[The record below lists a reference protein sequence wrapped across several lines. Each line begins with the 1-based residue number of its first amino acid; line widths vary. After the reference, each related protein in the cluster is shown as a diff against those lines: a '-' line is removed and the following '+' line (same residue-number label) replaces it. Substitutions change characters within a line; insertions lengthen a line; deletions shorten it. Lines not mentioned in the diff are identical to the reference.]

1 MITMDIPPPPAPHQ
15 VVHAQTI
22 MQQASPEESK
32 KKHYTTGRQEEGHG
46 GVNQLGGVFV
56 NGRPLPDMV
65 RQRIVELAHNGVRP
79 CDISRQLRVSHGC
92 VSKILSRYYETG
104 SYKAGVIG
112 GSKPKVATPVVVDA
126 IARYKRENPTMFAWE
141 IRDRLLAESVC
152 TQENVPSVSSIN
164 RIVRNKA
171 AEKAKHGLPGTMSP
185 VSQATSVI
193 AHAPPAPHETAL
205 QRPGS
210 YSINGILGIQAHTDP
225 NGNINKR
232 KREDSGTPEGSPTGH
247 PQAGSAADTGGG
259 GGGGAPPLAWHHKTN
274 PQADKFQC
282 GYPVITELVLL
293 ADEHRDINE
302 HHEDDLKRQRTQYNT
317 DPLYT
322 NMLWS
327 KQWSTLK
334 TEEAAK
340 TLLPDLGGG
349 VPGGAASPYSSVQSF
364 VDHTTSYPSVSA
376 ASIST
381 DALYETMSMTQSNSN
396 HIYSPPLATSLGS
409 AGGLTPLTPITMQ
422 DVKPVLAAPSLLDTN
437 ASQYQQGGSVY
448 TPLSTPQPTSNA
460 GYTNTLATHYPEQTS
475 VSPPHCSSESVAPLD
490 NLVVA
495 PCSSP
500 LKADTPC
507 TTALTVLQPASHAHA
522 ATHHA
527 HVSTHAHAP
536 THVHSSTHAHVP
548 MHAHVAATPDPTYT
562 TLPPITHYSGTASIG
577 AMTDYTYTSP
587 YTQYSS
593 TYPAYGYG
601 TGGLLNMGNYSTSG
615 NSINNNN
622 NNNSGGGSNSAS
634 GGTNAHT
641 ATNTSNT
648 NSSARLRMLQS
659 TLGSSA
665 CLRQDRCT

>member
-32 KKHYTTGRQEEGHG
+32 KKLSGAYYFGENSSKGHG

-104 SYKAGVIG
+104 SIRPGVIG
-112 GSKPKVATPVVVDA
+112 GSKPKVATPTVVEA
-126 IARYKRENPTMFAWE
+126 IANYKKQNPTMFAWE
-141 IRDRLLAESVC
+141 IRERLLSDGVC
-152 TQENVPSVSSIN
+152 DQEGVPSVSSIN

-232 KREDSGTPEGSPTGH
+232 KREDS
-247 PQAGSAADTGGG
+247 
-259 GGGGAPPLAWHHKTN
+259 
-274 PQADKFQC
+274 
-282 GYPVITELVLL
+282 
-293 ADEHRDINE
+293 DEHRDINE

-349 VPGGAASPYSSVQSF
+349 VPGGAASPYSVQSF

>member
-1 MITMDIPPPPAPHQ
+1 MITMDIPPPPTPHQ

-22 MQQASPEESK
+22 MQQPSPEDAK
-32 KKHYTTGRQEEGHG
+32 KKRHSAGACDEVSGSYLFGENSSKGHG

-141 IRDRLLAESVC
+141 IRDRLLTENVC

-171 AEKAKHGLPGTMSP
+171 AEKAKHGLPGTLSP

-210 YSINGILGIQAHTDP
+210 YSINGILGIPPHTDP

-232 KREDSGTPEGSPTGH
+232 KREDS
-247 PQAGSAADTGGG
+247 
-259 GGGGAPPLAWHHKTN
+259 
-274 PQADKFQC
+274 
-282 GYPVITELVLL
+282 
-293 ADEHRDINE
+293 DEHRDMNG

-322 NMLWS
+322 NMLWP
-327 KQWSTLK
+327 KQWPSLK
-334 TEEAAK
+334 TEDAAK
-340 TLLPDLGGG
+340 TLLPDLGGS
-349 VPGGAASPYSSVQSF
+349 VPSGAASPYSSVQSF
-364 VDHTTSYPSVSA
+364 VDHPTSYPSVSA

-396 HIYSPPLATSLGS
+396 HVYSPPLATSLGS

-422 DVKPVLAAPSLLDTN
+422 DVKPVLAASSVLDTT
-437 ASQYQQGGSVY
+437 ASQYHQ
-448 TPLSTPQPTSNA
+448 
-460 GYTNTLATHYPEQTS
+460 
-475 VSPPHCSSESVAPLD
+475 
-490 NLVVA
+490 
-495 PCSSP
+495 
-500 LKADTPC
+500 
-507 TTALTVLQPASHAHA
+507 
-522 ATHHA
+522 
-527 HVSTHAHAP
+527 
-536 THVHSSTHAHVP
+536 
-548 MHAHVAATPDPTYT
+548 
-562 TLPPITHYSGTASIG
+562 GTASIG
-577 AMTDYTYTSP
+577 ASMTDYTYSSP
-587 YTQYSS
+587 YTQYTS

-601 TGGLLNMGNYSTSG
+601 TGGLLSK
-615 NSINNNN
+615 
-622 NNNSGGGSNSAS
+622 
-634 GGTNAHT
+634 
-641 ATNTSNT
+641 
-648 NSSARLRMLQS
+648 
-659 TLGSSA
+659 
-665 CLRQDRCT
+665 

>member
-1 MITMDIPPPPAPHQ
+1 MITMDIPPPPTPQ

-22 MQQASPEESK
+22 MQQPSPEDAK
-32 KKHYTTGRQEEGHG
+32 KKLSGSYLFGENSTKGECHG

-104 SYKAGVIG
+104 SIRPGVIG
-112 GSKPKVATPVVVDA
+112 GSKPKVATPTVVEA
-126 IARYKRENPTMFAWE
+126 ISNYKKQNPTMFAWE
-141 IRDRLLAESVC
+141 IRERLLSDGVC
-152 TQENVPSVSSIN
+152 DQEGVPSVSSIN

-171 AEKAKHGLPGTMSP
+171 AEKAKHGLPGTLSP

-210 YSINGILGIQAHTDP
+210 YSINGILGIPPHTDP

-232 KREDSGTPEGSPTGH
+232 KREDS
-247 PQAGSAADTGGG
+247 
-259 GGGGAPPLAWHHKTN
+259 
-274 PQADKFQC
+274 
-282 GYPVITELVLL
+282 
-293 ADEHRDINE
+293 DEHRDMNG

-322 NMLWS
+322 NMLWP
-327 KQWSTLK
+327 KQWPPLK
-334 TEEAAK
+334 TEDAAK
-340 TLLPDLGGG
+340 TLLPDLGGS
-349 VPGGAASPYSSVQSF
+349 VPSGAASPYSSVQSF
-364 VDHTTSYPSVSA
+364 VDHPTSYPSVSA

-396 HIYSPPLATSLGS
+396 HVYSPPLATSLGS

-422 DVKPVLAAPSLLDTN
+422 DVKPVLAASSVLDTT
-437 ASQYQQGGSVY
+437 ASQYHQGGTVY
-448 TPLSTPQPTSNA
+448 TPLSTPQPA
-460 GYTNTLATHYPEQTS
+460 GYASTLTPAHYPEQHTPA
-475 VSPPHCSSESVAPLD
+475 SPPTQCTSNDTVTPLD

-527 HVSTHAHAP
+527 HVSTHAHTP
-536 THVHSSTHAHVP
+536 THVHTTTHAHVP
-548 MHAHVAATPDPTYT
+548 MHAHVAATPPDPAYT
-562 TLPPITHYSGTASIG
+562 SLPSITHYSGTASIG
-577 AMTDYTYTSP
+577 ASMTDYTYSSP
-587 YTQYSS
+587 YTQYTT

-601 TGGLLNMGNYSTSG
+601 TGGLLNMGNYSGSSNGGNNGSG
-615 NSINNNN
+615 GAVTNNPNSVTNNQNHNSNNNN
-622 NNNSGGGSNSAS
+622 NNGNS
-634 GGTNAHT
+634 T
-641 ATNTSNT
+641 A
-648 NSSARLRMLQS
+648 ARLRMLQS
-659 TLGSSA
+659 SLGSPA